1 MFSQEKVT
9 APKKLATRSTTKRI
23 HAMTSAQAPKDN
35 PNALKEENFPSDK
48 DNLIIDLQE

>member
-9 APKKLATRSTTKRI
+9 APKKLATRSTTKRM
-23 HAMTSAQAPKDN
+23 HAMNSSQAPKDN
-35 PNALKEENFPSDK
+35 PNAFTEENFPSDK